1 MAKLNDARRS
11 LERAKASAERRLEA
25 IEVERRELKASV
37 RSLDAA
43 MRVLEKKPK
52 TPKAEL
58 NVDVQLVARVIDS
71 KGPLTF
77 EELLAELGRQI
88 SSSGTSLPNL
98 RDTLQAT
105 LSKEAFELLDGH
117 YRLRSEE

>member
-105 LSKEAFELLDGH
+105 LSNEAFELLDGH